1 MTTEYGK
8 AVKIRLVDMDRTQAW
23 LIERVKEKTGLYM
36 DSSYMSKIYRGENNP
51 PKIIAAINEILEL
64 E

>member
-1 MTTEYGK
+1 MTTDYGK
-8 AVKIRLVDMDRTQAW
+8 AVKIRLVEMDKTQAW
-23 LIERVKEKTGLYM
+23 LIERIKEKTGLYM
-36 DSSYMSKIYRGENNP
+36 DSSYMGKIYRGESKP